1 MIPPCEN
8 ALHIMYHEPQ
18 RGMRDK
24 DVTKRLQY
32 PSQQNLNSKWE
43 NSILQPPQCATKVN
57 VWEIKPP
64 DFSYK
69 LYTSLGFP
77 KISSRTLKEEQ
88 KRKKSNVPERIVDLP
103 SIRNHPKKAISKFVT
118 TFPHLDS
125 HRAQLMFV
133 KGGKYPRGVYVDPKP
148 HDFRQYQPDLPNFV
162 TTYEKDPL
170 GLKFKSQLLSTERG
184 SHLLK
189 NDKQKNTIERFITY
203 KPRQCTWDS
212 KLILTK
218 SPWPVR
224 SASYT
229 RHRRRRDAYGAFMDR
244 VEEKFMKT
252 RQIRCA
258 KYLRFVAEYL
268 HQLFRITTR
277 LLLNK

>member
-8 ALHIMYHEPQ
+8 ALHIMYHEAQ

-57 VWEIKPP
+57 IWEIKPP

-133 KGGKYPRGVYVDPKP
+133 KGGKSPRGVYVDPKP

-203 KPRQCTWDS
+203 KSRECTWDS

-252 RQIRCA
+252 RQIR
-258 KYLRFVAEYL
+258 
-268 HQLFRITTR
+268 
-277 LLLNK
+277 